1 MFRINRKELSQE
13 LSLLVAIAGQKNV
26 IPALSTIRFNVQDG
40 KAFMLASNSD
50 VALFT
55 QITAEGDDW
64 KGCVPAKPLHDLMRL
79 AGKVEEVIFTEQ
91 GSQMQISWGRSRHRL
106 PITDFNQFPQVEGP
120 TNEGE
125 RVTVKGEDF
134 NAALERVLPCA
145 AQDDT
150 NKWMV
155 RGIKLE
161 GKENLKI
168 VGTNTHRLG
177 VMVVPSEGELDV
189 FVPLFAASLLPK
201 FKAPNVIIQHDGKQ
215 VSFTYDSRV
224 LVSRLM
230 AGRFPNWQAFMPSYL
245 PLQASFETE
254 EMVAALKRA
263 DVTRDETF
271 KTGLGR
277 ILMGVVLIFGKE
289 ELVIDT
295 KHHAVYGRSEE
306 SVSINSNL
314 NGNLVY
320 MGMNPDYVMD
330 FLKLAGEKTVCELKD
345 GNSVIKLTDGSG
357 FEYVIVPL
365 SLREPVD

>member
-1 MFRINRKELSQE
+1 MFRINRDLLAKE
-13 LSLLVAIAGQKNV
+13 LSLLVSIAGQRNV
-26 IPALSTIRFNVQDG
+26 IPALSTIRFRIQDG

-50 VALFT
+50 AALFT
-55 QITAEGDDW
+55 EIVAEGDDW
-64 KGCVPAKPLHDLMRL
+64 HGCIPAKPLYDLVRL
-79 AGKVEEVIFTEQ
+79 ASKVEEVEFTEQ
-91 GSQMQISWGRSRHRL
+91 GGLMLISWGRARHRL
-106 PITDFNQFPQVEGP
+106 PVTDFNQFPKVEGP
-120 TNEGE
+120 SNEGE
-125 RVTVKGEDF
+125 RLTVKGEAF

-145 AQDDT
+145 ARDNT
-150 NKWMV
+150 NTWMV
-155 RGIKLE
+155 QGIKLE
-161 GKENLKI
+161 AKEHLQI

-177 VMVVPSEGELDV
+177 VMAVPSEGQLDV
-189 FVPLFAASLLPK
+189 FVPLFAANLLPK
-201 FKAPNVIIQHDGKQ
+201 FKAENVIIRHDGKQ
-215 VSFTYDSRV
+215 VSFTYDNRI
-224 LVSRLM
+224 LISRLM
-230 AGRFPNWQAFMPSYL
+230 AGKFPNWQSFMPSYL

-254 EMVAALKRA
+254 EMVGALKRA

-306 SVSINSNL
+306 SVPIESNL
-314 NGNLVY
+314 NGDLVY

-330 FLKLAGEKTVCELKD
+330 FLRFAGEKTVCELKD
-345 GNSVIKLTDGSG
+345 SSSVLKLTDGSN